1 MSSEKLDVKT
11 TFLHRELE
19 EDICMQQPKGFV
31 VSSKDDY
38 VCLFKKS
45 IYALKQ
51 SPSQWFKRFDDE
63 FVCVSTLVCEL
74 HVDCNQG

>member
-1 MSSEKLDVKT
+1 M
-11 TFLHRELE
+11 
-19 EDICMQQPKGFV
+19 

-45 IYALKQ
+45 IHALKQ